1 MKIESWAL
9 KKLCNYWAVWVVAIL
24 FVACNGN
31 EGKSDKDDR
40 TTLEETV
47 VVSPSNLEAY
57 FDSLVRNT
65 PAFIYV
71 RNSSNTLPNPD
82 SLKVWESIKAL
93 DNYQSHRIKTYPLD
107 IVGKALG
114 SLIFSQWH
122 NDTHGDG
129 EDEVMEWSEQ
139 FFFRYLEQVARLC
152 PHVDYL
158 TSIHTGNDMAGIF
171 TGNKFSS
178 VHQSYYCILL
188 YRYGSGYRTKF
199 LQHYVGYDKIWELS
213 DSVGRHYLLCYNG
226 QSDVQY
232 NDFLF
237 KAILFMKE
245 GDDYNEVCA
254 WKDKEFDEYSN
265 DIECCLDYNPRTL
278 TWTKC
283 RREGDKRIPIPGLKR
298 LHLLLDG
305 RRSSF
310 VVE

>member
-1 MKIESWAL
+1 MKLEPWAL
-9 KKLCNYWAVWVVAIL
+9 RKICIYLSVLAVAML

-71 RNSSNTLPNPD
+71 RNYSDTLPNPD
-82 SLKVWESIKAL
+82 SMEVWESIKAL
-93 DNYQSHRIKTYPLD
+93 DNYQSHRIKTFPLD
-107 IVGKALG
+107 LVGNALG
-114 SLIFSQWH
+114 SMIFAQWH

-129 EDEVMEWSEQ
+129 EEDVMEWSEQ

-152 PHVDYL
+152 PHVDFL

-171 TGNKFSS
+171 TGSEFSS
-178 VHQSYYCILL
+178 VHQPFYCILL
-188 YRYGSGYRTKF
+188 YRHGSGYRTKF
-199 LQHYVGYDKIWELS
+199 LQHYIGYDKIWELS
-213 DSVGRHYLLCYNG
+213 DSVGRHYILCYYD
-226 QSDVQY
+226 QSDIDY
-232 NDFLF
+232 SDFLF
-237 KAILFMKE
+237 NVILFMKE
-245 GDDYNEVCA
+245 GDDYKEVCSCDG
-254 WKDKEFDEYSN
+254 KGFDEDYYDSEFC
-265 DIECCLDYNPRTL
+265 IDYNPRTL

-283 RREGDKRIPIPGLKR
+283 RQQGDKRIPIPGLKR

-305 RRSSF
+305 KHSSF